1 MSGIASSIGAVATAC
16 PGQQQKNQ
24 PDPSLTFAERAGV
37 VRRLCGSNSL
47 APRFLSLMLKRILG
61 ELGSSFIVCLG
72 ERVLERAVFPG
83 LHLTPGRMISSDPA
97 RADSMSALIAEA
109 LALMAMIWLFVGSLY
124 VIAWLYR
131 RPLRWQVP
139 PIVTLL
145 IAALIFAGSLSQW
158 LTMPSPPSP

>member
-1 MSGIASSIGAVATAC
+1 M
-16 PGQQQKNQ
+16 
-24 PDPSLTFAERAGV
+24 F
-37 VRRLCGSNSL
+37 
-47 APRFLSLMLKRILG
+47 KRILG

-72 ERVLERAVFPG
+72 ERVLERVLFPG

-97 RADSMSALIAEA
+97 RANSISALIAEA

-124 VIAWLYR
+124 VIGWLYR

-145 IAALIFAGSLSQW
+145 IVTLIFAGSLSQW
-158 LTMPSPPSP
+158 LTMPLPASVP

>member
-1 MSGIASSIGAVATAC
+1 MLFM
-16 PGQQQKNQ
+16 P
-24 PDPSLTFAERAGV
+24 
-37 VRRLCGSNSL
+37 
-47 APRFLSLMLKRILG
+47 MLKRILG

-83 LHLTPGRMISSDPA
+83 LHLMPGRMISSDPA

-109 LALMAMIWLFVGSLY
+109 IALMGMVWLFVATLY
-124 VIAWLYR
+124 IIGWLYR

-139 PIVTLL
+139 PIITIL

-158 LTMPSPPSP
+158 LTMPSPP